1 MNPGTSGLA
10 KERTVGQRTWC
21 SRRVHHDQLKSRW
34 TGISLGREPNEL
46 WGGMVSPLTRVA
58 ASLLVLSAAM
68 TFAQSPRQLIFAIGS
83 APFASSHAS
92 TIVQLKNGDLLAAW
106 FGGTDEGNP
115 DVAIWSARRTAS
127 GWSRPI
133 ELASEPHI
141 ACWNPV
147 LFHSGDKRLWLYYKY
162 GPAPSTWVAA
172 RSFSLDE
179 GRTWSPVEHL
189 PAGLL
194 GPIRAK
200 PLLLDNRV
208 IVSGTSIEA
217 YHAWSIWIERSAD
230 NGTTW
235 SSIGPIPL
243 AAGQPAGRPAPDRTH
258 GLIQPSIVE
267 LGKHH
272 LRLFARS
279 TEDIARICVSDSL
292 DDGLTWSAARPLDLP
307 NPNSGIDAVSLRD
320 GRVVLVYNDSATARF
335 PLNVAVSHDGE
346 HFLNFRTLESQPG
359 EFSYPAII
367 QEADGNLDITYT
379 WNRKSIAFV
388 QIPRNEI
395 PN

>member
-1 MNPGTSGLA
+1 
-10 KERTVGQRTWC
+10 
-21 SRRVHHDQLKSRW
+21 
-34 TGISLGREPNEL
+34 
-46 WGGMVSPLTRVA
+46 MVSALTRVA
-58 ASLLVLSAAM
+58 ALLFVLSASMAI
-68 TFAQSPRQLIFAIGS
+68 AQPSRELIFPIGS
-83 APFASSHAS
+83 APFAASHAS

-106 FGGTDEGNP
+106 FGGTGEGDP

-127 GWSRPI
+127 GWSAPI
-133 ELASEPHI
+133 ELAREPHI

-147 LFHSGDKRLWLYYKY
+147 LFHSGDGRLWLYYKY
-162 GPAPSTWVAA
+162 GPAPSNWVAA
-172 RSFSLDE
+172 RRFSLDE
-179 GRTWSPVEHL
+179 GRTWSPVERL

-200 PLLLDNRV
+200 PLLLDNGV

-217 YHAWSIWIERSAD
+217 SHAWSIWIERSTD
-230 NGTTW
+230 NGVIW
-235 SSIGPIPL
+235 STIGPIPL
-243 AAGQPAGRPAPDRTH
+243 AAGDPANPPALDRTH
-258 GLIQPSIVE
+258 GLIQPSIVR

-279 TEDIARICVSDSL
+279 TEDIARICVSDSF

-320 GRVVLVYNDSATARF
+320 GRVVLVYNDTATARS

-346 HFLNFRTLESQPG
+346 HFQNFRTLESQPG

-367 QEADGNLDITYT
+367 QETGGDLDVTYT

-388 QIPRNEI
+388 HIPLNDI